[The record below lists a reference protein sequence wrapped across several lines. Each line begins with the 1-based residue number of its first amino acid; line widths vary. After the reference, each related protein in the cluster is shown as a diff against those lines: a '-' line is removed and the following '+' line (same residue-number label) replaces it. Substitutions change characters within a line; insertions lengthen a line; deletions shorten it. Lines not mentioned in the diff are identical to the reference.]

1 MNEPDELRP
10 PVPPDDSGRSAPG
23 FGYTLAQSRMR
34 AGLSLEQAAARIRLH
49 PRQLRALEDE
59 DLTALPAAA
68 YAAGFVRNYA
78 RELKIDPG
86 PLVEDLNAK
95 LRISGLGTPAPD
107 LGTGGTV
114 PVRLLD
120 DRGWRQ
126 LVLAVIVI
134 ALVCAGL
141 IGVWMAHSGGGL
153 GPTATRTPASADS
166 APLRAAEPATAGKPA
181 SQTAGGTG
189 SQKDGSPEATPET
202 GAPATGS
209 AAPLAP
215 GATAPAASSGS
226 GELLAPESA
235 ASAGATADSRVP
247 VAEVTPVPG
256 ATTGLVLHFTDRS
269 WVEVSRADGRVLLSH
284 SGEAGTVELLDA
296 ALPLLLTVGRAE
308 AVQVEYRGRPVNL
321 KPYVNTKGVA
331 RLTIAD
337 SRATSGGPSSR

>member
-10 PVPPDDSGRSAPG
+10 PVPLDDSGRSAPG
-23 FGYTLAQSRMR
+23 FGYALAQSRVR

-59 DLTALPAAA
+59 DLAALPAAA

-95 LRISGLGTPAPD
+95 LRISGLGTRAPD

-134 ALVCAGL
+134 GLVCAGL

-153 GPTATRTPASADS
+153 GPTATRAVAGS
-166 APLRAAEPATAGKPA
+166 APLHAAEAATAGKPA
-181 SQTAGGTG
+181 SQTAGETG
-189 SQKDGSPEATPET
+189 SQKDGNAEATLEA

-209 AAPLAP
+209 VAPLAP
-215 GATAPAASSGS
+215 GATAAASSGS
-226 GELLAPESA
+226 GELPAPDST
-235 ASAGATADSRVP
+235 ASAGAAADSRVP

-269 WVEVSRADGRVLLSH
+269 WVEVSRSDGRILLSH
-284 SGEAGTVELLDA
+284 NGEAGTVELLDA

-337 SRATSGGPSSR
+337 SRATSGGQSSR

>member
-10 PVPPDDSGRSAPG
+10 PVPLDDSGRSAPG
-23 FGYTLAQSRMR
+23 FGYALAQSRVR
-34 AGLSLEQAAARIRLH
+34 AGLSLKQAAARIRLH

-59 DLTALPAAA
+59 DLAALPAAA

-95 LRISGLGTPAPD
+95 LRISGLGTRAPD

-134 ALVCAGL
+134 GLVCAGL

-153 GPTATRTPASADS
+153 GPTTTPASA
-166 APLRAAEPATAGKPA
+166 
-181 SQTAGGTG
+181 G
-189 SQKDGSPEATPET
+189 S
-202 GAPATGS
+202 
-209 AAPLAP
+209 APLAP

-226 GELLAPESA
+226 GEMPAPESTA
-235 ASAGATADSRVP
+235 LAGAAADSRVP

-269 WVEVSRADGRVLLSH
+269 WVEVSRADGRILLSH
-284 SGEAGTVELLDA
+284 NGEAGTVELLDA

-337 SRATSGGPSSR
+337 SRATSGGQSSR

>member
-10 PVPPDDSGRSAPG
+10 PVPLDDSGRSAPG
-23 FGYTLAQSRMR
+23 FGYALAQSRVR

-59 DLTALPAAA
+59 DLAALPAAA

-95 LRISGLGTPAPD
+95 LRISGLGTRAPD

-134 ALVCAGL
+134 GLVCAGL

-153 GPTATRTPASADS
+153 GPTTTPASA
-166 APLRAAEPATAGKPA
+166 
-181 SQTAGGTG
+181 G
-189 SQKDGSPEATPET
+189 S
-202 GAPATGS
+202 
-209 AAPLAP
+209 APLAP

-226 GELLAPESA
+226 GEMPAPESTA
-235 ASAGATADSRVP
+235 LAGAAADSRVP

-269 WVEVSRADGRVLLSH
+269 WVEVSRADGRILLSH
-284 SGEAGTVELLDA
+284 NGEAGTVELLDA

-337 SRATSGGPSSR
+337 SRATSGGQSSR

>member
-10 PVPPDDSGRSAPG
+10 PVPLDDSGRSAPG
-23 FGYTLAQSRMR
+23 FGYALAQSRVR

-59 DLTALPAAA
+59 DLAALPAAA

-95 LRISGLGTPAPD
+95 LRISGLGTRAPD

-134 ALVCAGL
+134 GLVCAGL

-153 GPTATRTPASADS
+153 GPTATPAVAGS
-166 APLRAAEPATAGKPA
+166 APLRAAEAATAGKPA
-181 SQTAGGTG
+181 SQTAGETG
-189 SQKDGSPEATPET
+189 SQKDGNAEATLEA

-215 GATAPAASSGS
+215 GATAAASSGS
-226 GELLAPESA
+226 GELPAPDST
-235 ASAGATADSRVP
+235 ASAGAAADSRVP

-269 WVEVSRADGRVLLSH
+269 WVEVSRADGRILLSH
-284 SGEAGTVELLDA
+284 NGEAGTVELLDA

-337 SRATSGGPSSR
+337 SRATSGGQSSR